1 MNEDLFPPQ
10 IRESIL
16 GKIDNEVVYEEKQY
30 IQVLSDAIG
39 FAYENLNRKLAEYKR
54 TNSARALKRI
64 LERNE
69 RNYER
74 LGLFG
79 MY

>member
-1 MNEDLFPPQ
+1 
-10 IRESIL
+10 
-16 GKIDNEVVYEEKQY
+16 VYEEKQY